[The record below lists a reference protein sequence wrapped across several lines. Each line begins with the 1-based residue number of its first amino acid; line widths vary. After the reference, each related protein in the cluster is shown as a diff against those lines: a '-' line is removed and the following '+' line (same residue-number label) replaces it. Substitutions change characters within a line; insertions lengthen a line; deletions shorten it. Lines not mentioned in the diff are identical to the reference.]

1 MTACRNLRIMVL
13 LLGLSVVASAH
24 AEGEG
29 ATTLF
34 KSIPQSD
41 EILDALGESSNATGE
56 THKSKQRSLTKPGTS
71 SRAIKVISNTT
82 PPPTPATS
90 VAAPTPTGQSAT
102 AQNNKNKVAF
112 PLTFDINSATLTSEA
127 ERYLDSL
134 AKALQEKPN
143 LNLQI
148 SGHTDT
154 SGGDDINLP
163 LSLQRAEAVK
173 QYLSS
178 KHHIDP
184 ARLTTSGAGSR
195 QLLFKDNPR
204 AQANRRVEFVK
215 NN

>member
-1 MTACRNLRIMVL
+1 MTTYHNLRMLVL
-13 LLGLSVVASAH
+13 LLGLSVVVSAH

-29 ATTLF
+29 TTLF
-34 KSIPQSD
+34 KSIPQPD
-41 EILDALGESSNATGE
+41 EILNALGESSNATGE
-56 THKSKQRSLTKPGTS
+56 THKVNQRSLTKPGS
-71 SRAIKVISNTT
+71 STRAIKVISNTT
-82 PPPTPATS
+82 PPPTPATTA
-90 VAAPTPTGQSAT
+90 AAPAPQTAQSAS
-102 AQNNKNKVAF
+102 AQNNKSKVAF

-154 SGGDDINLP
+154 SGGDAINQP

-173 QYLSS
+173 HYLSVR
-178 KHHIDP
+178 HHIDP
-184 ARLTTSGAGSR
+184 TRLTTSGAGSR

-204 AQANRRVEFVK
+204 AQENRRVEFVK